1 MINQLTIFL
10 ENRKGHLASATR
22 TISDAGINMHAL
34 YLADTE
40 DFGVA
45 RILCD
50 TPQRAQEVLS
60 ANGFRA
66 AVTKVVAVKLNDE
79 PGALASLL
87 EFCDEK
93 DMNIEYAYC
102 FIANG
107 NEVIDVL
114 KIGDEDAE
122 KTLTECGY
130 AIVEASSLYAE

>member
-1 MINQLTIFL
+1 MISQLTVFL
-10 ENRKGHLASATR
+10 ENRRGHLASATR
-22 TISDAGINMHAL
+22 AISDAGINMHAL

-50 TPQRAQEVLS
+50 EPKRAKEVLS
-60 ANGFRA
+60 NGGFRA
-66 AVTKVVAVKLNDE
+66 AVTDVIAVKLRDE

-93 DMNIEYAYC
+93 DMNVEYAYC

-107 NEVIDVL
+107 GEVVDVL
-114 KIGDEDAE
+114 KIGDKGAE
-122 KTLTECGY
+122 LTLAEGGFAT
-130 AIVEASSLYAE
+130 VEAESLYKE